1 MTAQTDHNIPI
12 ACDLTALEPAV
23 RATHMQAATQLL
35 CSDAAEVAE
44 LADGYAFRY
53 RADQYEQV
61 TQFIANERR
70 CCPFFTFVLEV
81 TPAQGPLWLR
91 ITGNEAVKSFIQG
104 EFGQCGCS

>member
-1 MTAQTDHNIPI
+1 MTTQTNPDLPI
-12 ACDLTALEPAV
+12 ACDLMALEPAV
-23 RATHMQAATQLL
+23 RATHMEAATQLL
-35 CSDAAEVAE
+35 CRAAAEVAE

-61 TQFIANERR
+61 AQFIANERR

-91 ITGNEAVKSFIQG
+91 ITGNEAVKDF
-104 EFGQCGCS
+104 